1 MHTEEQVLEIFEENN
16 VLQSGHFILTSGLHS
31 DRYAQ
36 CARIF
41 EYPEI
46 AQLVCADLVEKLGGV
61 EADLVMGAAVGGIT
75 MAYEM
80 ARELGIPNIFAEREH
95 GELKLR
101 RGFSI
106 PEGARVLL
114 VEDVVTTAKTVREM
128 LPLIENTGATVAA
141 VACIFDRT
149 GGSVDFGVPFV
160 SEVKLDVRNHD
171 PADCP
176 MCQAG
181 SEAVEPGSR
190 HLHQ

>member
-1 MHTEEQVLEIFEENN
+1 MHTDEQIMALFEDYD

-41 EYPEI
+41 AYPEVAVEI
-46 AQLVCADLVEKLGGV
+46 CGDLVEKLRGV
-61 EADLVMGAAVGGIT
+61 EVDLVMGAAVGGVA

-80 ARELGIPNIFAEREH
+80 ARQLGVPNIFAEREG

-101 RGFSI
+101 RGFTI
-106 PEGARVLL
+106 PAGAKVLV
-114 VEDVVTTAKTVREM
+114 VEDVVTTARTVNEM
-128 LPLIENTGATVAA
+128 LPLIEAAGASAAA
-141 VACIFDRT
+141 VACILDRT
-149 GGSVDFGVPFV
+149 GGKVAFDVPFI
-160 SEVKLDVRNHD
+160 SELSLDVKNYPPD
-171 PADCP
+171 ACP
-176 MCQAG
+176 MCDAG